1 MCLANEE
8 LGMLVTRELMSL
20 GEKGELESASE
31 PQEVVAEETP
41 AEEHKNKVE
50 LLEIC
55 GNDSSVAESAWVSTL
70 TELTEEKLARIPGFV
85 GDLWRLGHTS
95 CFESVFLKFRVKVDA
110 ATKLQLLR
118 HRHMSFNSQSY
129 RYKESREDSY
139 YVPTDEAWTE
149 EWQELLKSATESCF
163 KLYHRFIADGEE
175 RGIPRSRLKE
185 SGRYFLPMSIQYEM
199 IISMN
204 LLAFL
209 KFLELRDAREA
220 QVEIREIA
228 AEMKRLVIDHPE
240 SPLKHTMEAFETKR
254 GNSVS

>member
-1 MCLANEE
+1 M
-8 LGMLVTRELMSL
+8 
-20 GEKGELESASE
+20 ELEASGE
-31 PQEVVAEETP
+31 IENLDTHESEAPSTETLPVVSEEVADD
-41 AEEHKNKVE
+41 HLNKVE

-70 TELTEEKLARIPGFV
+70 TELSDEKLARVPGFV

-95 CFESVFLKFRVKVDA
+95 CFESVFLKFRVQVDA

-139 YVPTDEAWTE
+139 YVPTDDAWTE
-149 EWQELLKSATESCF
+149 EWQGFLKSATESCY
-163 KLYHRFIADGEE
+163 KLYHRFIADGVE

-185 SGRYFLPMSIQYEM
+185 SARYFLPMSIQYEM

-209 KFLELRDAREA
+209 KFLELRDCEES
-220 QVEIREIA
+220 QLEIRNVA
-228 AEMKRLVIDHPE
+228 AEMKKLVIDHPD
-240 SPLKHTMEAFETKR
+240 SPLKHTMEAFDTKR
-254 GNSVS
+254 GNNGN

>member
-1 MCLANEE
+1 
-8 LGMLVTRELMSL
+8 MSL
-20 GEKGELESASE
+20 EEKGELENASE
-31 PQEVVAEETP
+31 PVDMVLEDSP
-41 AEEHKNKVE
+41 DIDHKNKVE

-70 TELTEEKLARIPGFV
+70 TELTEKKLSRIPGFV

-139 YVPTDEAWTE
+139 YVPTDEAWNP
-149 EWQELLKSATESCF
+149 EWQEWLKSMTESCF
-163 KLYHRFIADGEE
+163 RMYHRFIIDGEE

-185 SGRYFLPMSIQYEM
+185 SARYFLPRSIQYEM

-209 KFLELRDAREA
+209 KFLELRDSQES
-220 QVEIREIA
+220 QVEIREVA
-228 AEMKRLVIDHPE
+228 AEMKRLVIEHPDR
-240 SPLKHTMEAFETKR
+240 PLKHTMEAFETKR
-254 GNSVS
+254 GI

>member
-1 MCLANEE
+1 
-8 LGMLVTRELMSL
+8 MLVTRELMSL
-20 GEKGELESASE
+20 ENKENEHESQAE
-31 PQEVVAEETP
+31 PQDVVA
-41 AEEHKNKVE
+41 AEIVADHLNKVE

-70 TELTEEKLARIPGFV
+70 TALTEEKLSRIPGFV

-118 HRHMSFNSQSY
+118 HRHCSFNSQSY

-139 YVPTDEAWTE
+139 YIPTDEAWTE
-149 EWQELLKSATESCF
+149 EWQELLKSATESCY
-163 KLYHRFIADGEE
+163 KLYHRFIKDGEE

-185 SGRYFLPMSIQYEM
+185 SARYFLPMSIQYEM

-209 KFLELRDAREA
+209 KFLELRDAPES
-220 QVEIREIA
+220 QVEIRGVA
-228 AEMKRLVIDHPE
+228 AEMKRLVIEHPD

-254 GNSVS
+254 GNIGN